1 MGSCEVYSSELASE
15 PTSAGTADSINEAAI
30 QELHTVY
37 PPLSWSNADLKRS
50 MAKTGSV
57 FMDNVISRICTG
69 LPLAAVALISLVFP
83 PSGYVNVLAHEK
95 HEHFSA
101 GDRGNPQKPSRTV
114 QVSML
119 EEGKRMLFDPPSIEV
134 RLGEQIRF
142 VLFNEGSEYHEFV
155 LATHA
160 ENRKHAE
167 FMKKFPKMEHND
179 PNAKRLSALSS
190 GELLW
195 KFTKR
200 GEFEYACLIPGH
212 FEAGMHGKITVK

>member
-1 MGSCEVYSSELASE
+1 MFSGN
-15 PTSAGTADSINEAAI
+15 II
-30 QELHTVY
+30 
-37 PPLSWSNADLKRS
+37 R
-50 MAKTGSV
+50 
-57 FMDNVISRICTG
+57 RICTQF
-69 LPLAAVALISLVFP
+69 PLAAIALVGLAFP
-83 PSGYVNVLAHEK
+83 LGGYVQVLAHES

-101 GDRGNPQKPSRTV
+101 GEPGDPQKPLRTV
-114 QVSML
+114 KVSML
-119 EEGKRMLFDPPSIEV
+119 EDGKRMLFDPPSIEV

-155 LATHA
+155 LSTHA

-179 PNAKRLSALSS
+179 PNARRLSALSS

-195 KFTKR
+195 KFTRR

-212 FEAGMHGKITVK
+212 FQAGMHGKIIVK

>member
-1 MGSCEVYSSELASE
+1 
-15 PTSAGTADSINEAAI
+15 
-30 QELHTVY
+30 
-37 PPLSWSNADLKRS
+37 
-50 MAKTGSV
+50 V
-57 FMDNVISRICTG
+57 FSGNIIRRLCTQF
-69 LPLAAVALISLVFP
+69 PLAVVALAGLAFP
-83 PSGYVNVLAHEK
+83 PGGHVQALAHEN
-95 HEHFSA
+95 HDHFSA
-101 GDRGNPQKPSRTV
+101 GQPGDPQKPSRIV
-114 QVSML
+114 KVSML
-119 EEGKRMLFDPPSIEV
+119 EEGKRMLFDPPFIEA

-190 GELLW
+190 DELLW

-212 FEAGMHGKITVK
+212 FQAGMHGKIIIK

>member
-1 MGSCEVYSSELASE
+1 
-15 PTSAGTADSINEAAI
+15 
-30 QELHTVY
+30 
-37 PPLSWSNADLKRS
+37 
-50 MAKTGSV
+50 V
-57 FMDNVISRICTG
+57 FCGNIIRRICTQF
-69 LPLAAVALISLVFP
+69 PLAAIALVGLAFP
-83 PSGYVNVLAHEK
+83 LGGYIQALAHESR
-95 HEHFSA
+95 EHFSA
-101 GDRGNPQKPSRTV
+101 GEPGDPQKPLRTV
-114 QVSML
+114 KVSML
-119 EEGKRMLFDPPSIEV
+119 EDGKRMLFDPPSIEV

-167 FMKKFPKMEHND
+167 FMKKFPEMEHND

-195 KFTKR
+195 KFTRR

-212 FEAGMHGKITVK
+212 FQAGMHGKIIVK

>member
-1 MGSCEVYSSELASE
+1 MSRLRTPIAYCDIGSTTIKLGFVLRR
-15 PTSAGTADSINEAAI
+15 DII
-30 QELHTVY
+30 
-37 PPLSWSNADLKRS
+37 R
-50 MAKTGSV
+50 
-57 FMDNVISRICTG
+57 RICTQF
-69 LPLAAVALISLVFP
+69 LLAAVVFVGLAFLLG
-83 PSGYVNVLAHEK
+83 GYVQALAHEN
-95 HEHFSA
+95 HDHFSA
-101 GDRGNPQKPSRTV
+101 GEPGNPQKPLRTV
-114 QVSML
+114 NVSML

-134 RLGEQIRF
+134 QLGEQIRF

-167 FMKKFPKMEHND
+167 LMKKFPEMEHND

-195 KFTKR
+195 KFTRR

-212 FEAGMHGKITVK
+212 FQAGMHGKIIVK

>member
-1 MGSCEVYSSELASE
+1 MIE
-15 PTSAGTADSINEAAI
+15 PAATKDIRCHSPRTVADQYETPTLGDMTEA
-30 QELHTVY
+30 LT
-37 PPLSWSNADLKRS
+37 K
-50 MAKTGSV
+50 
-57 FMDNVISRICTG
+57 
-69 LPLAAVALISLVFP
+69 FP
-83 PSGYVNVLAHEK
+83 RYETCGYVQALAHES
-95 HEHFSA
+95 HDHFSA
-101 GDRGNPQKPSRTV
+101 GEPGNPQKLLRTV
-114 QVSML
+114 NVSML

-134 RLGEQIRF
+134 QLGEQIRF

-167 FMKKFPKMEHND
+167 LMKKFPKMEHND

-195 KFTKR
+195 KFTRR

-212 FEAGMHGKITVK
+212 FQAGMHGKIIVK